1 MAPTEGR
8 KELIPRFP
16 EGLILLPLSGR
27 DYIDSSHWCQMMVS
41 ESGLAQRTSASVLA
55 GAVRA
60 LKKSRF
66 TAALTGAGI
75 SAASGISPFR
85 GNGGLWDQFP
95 PEQYA
100 TLETFLSNPKKAWE
114 MFAAL
119 GHQVCNAV
127 PNAAHE
133 SLARLEQMGR
143 LHAIITQNV
152 DELHTRA
159 GNKTVLEL
167 HGSHRELI
175 CLQCSLRQDVEDWGA
190 LGVPPKCQ
198 CGAIMKPNVTLF
210 GELLAEGVFEEAT
223 RAVEQ
228 CDLLLVVGTS
238 AEVAPASDLPRRAKQ
253 RGASLI
259 EVNTEPTWLSES
271 LTDFFLAGRCEEIL
285 TQLVQGV
292 RRRTP

>member
-1 MAPTEGR
+1 MMA
-8 KELIPRFP
+8 
-16 EGLILLPLSGR
+16 
-27 DYIDSSHWCQMMVS
+27 S
-41 ESGLAQRTSASVLA
+41 ESGLEQRAPASVLEE
-55 GAVRA
+55 AVRA
-60 LKKSRF
+60 LQESRF

-85 GNGGLWDQFP
+85 GNGGLWDHFP

-133 SLARLEQMGR
+133 SLARLEQMGL

-175 CLQCSLRQDVEDWGA
+175 CLQCRLRKDVEDWDA
-190 LGVPPKCQ
+190 LGVEDESDYSLANYDGDRHIK
-198 CGAIMKPNVTLF
+198 GAVLFDFARGAFDEKGRIF
-210 GELLAEGVFEEAT
+210 GEYLTNLKSGDMKFKIWKAN
-223 RAVEQ
+223 
-228 CDLLLVVGTS
+228 
-238 AEVAPASDLPRRAKQ
+238 AS
-253 RGASLI
+253 SLI
-259 EVNTEPTWLSES
+259 RYITEAIIPQ
-271 LTDFFLAGRCEEIL
+271 AA
-285 TQLVQGV
+285 
-292 RRRTP
+292 